1 MQIIRVR
8 LINSE
13 KAKGCEDAPVEVLK
27 ELRNLKCSQDF
38 KKIDVDKLNLEE
50 IHVDLGNLGEANH
63 LIFENSKE
71 IFEKNSKAFFIGGDH
86 SINYSIVNA
95 FKKIEQD
102 PLLIVFDAHG
112 NCRDGEW
119 LSKLVEDGFNG
130 NRVIIISVRNLDEEE
145 MKFIKKEGITV
156 IGMDVLGEDLQDVC
170 DLVMERAIKSGGFY
184 VSIDIDS
191 VDPSFASGTI
201 DLEPGG
207 LTSRE
212 IIYFVKRLS
221 LLDNFRGAD
230 IVNINPSLD
239 FNRMTIKLGAKL
251 LGELIVN

>member
-1 MQIIRVR
+1 MKRTNIS
-8 LINSE
+8 LTE
-13 KAKGCEDAPVEVLK
+13 
-27 ELRNLKCSQDF
+27 SQ
-38 KKIDVDKLNLEE
+38 
-50 IHVDLGNLGEANH
+50 H
-63 LIFENSKE
+63 
-71 IFEKNSKAFFIGGDH
+71 
-86 SINYSIVNA
+86 
-95 FKKIEQD
+95 
-102 PLLIVFDAHG
+102 
-112 NCRDGEW
+112 
-119 LSKLVEDGFNG
+119 
-130 NRVIIISVRNLDEEE
+130 
-145 MKFIKKEGITV
+145 KFIKKEGITV